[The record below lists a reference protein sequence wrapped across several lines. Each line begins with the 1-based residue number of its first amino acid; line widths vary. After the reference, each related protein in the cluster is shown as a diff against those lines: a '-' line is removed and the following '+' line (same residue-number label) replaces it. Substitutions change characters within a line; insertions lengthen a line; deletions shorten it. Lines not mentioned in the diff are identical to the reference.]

1 MAMQKRI
8 PRISVIALCL
18 LLALSIAAQ
27 GCTTVIVGKNRSTTG
42 SVLVAHN
49 EELGMNATQ
58 HFVVVEE
65 ASHEAGAIYATYSEG
80 SIPQP
85 QKTWRYIA
93 SRVFDKEYYPGD
105 FTTGVNEWGV
115 TVANNMSWG
124 QEVPEESAWDTIPGG
139 VIWTEFTQLVLERA
153 KTAREGVELLGHLCE
168 TYHLSADP
176 GTMFAVADPDEGWW
190 VEIARDGQWVAVRVP
205 DEVVSVRANG
215 YRIGAVPLEDSENIL
230 HSPGLIAF
238 AEEKGWYHPED
249 GEFNFSRAYGDPW
262 IFDDYNVLRHSL
274 VEERLGQMGKISPKD
289 LMEILRWNYEDTE
302 YYVENDETGSPW
314 TGDYRTIARLNT
326 EVSAVV
332 ELRKDLPREV
342 GSLIWWCM
350 NTPKTGVFIPWYFG
364 TTSFPEAFAAGTDR
378 FDEKSAYW
386 RFFELKMLAHQNYR
400 VAFPLLHPA
409 WTEMESRAFEKQEEI
424 EKEALALYREKGA
437 SEAQAFLTSYSNSL
451 AGEAFGKAEEL
462 IREIKTQAWFQD

>member
-1 MAMQKRI
+1 MVMEKRI
-8 PRISVIALCL
+8 RKISSIALCL
-18 LLALSIAAQ
+18 VFALSVAAQ
-27 GCTTVIVGKNRSTTG
+27 GCTTVIVGKDRSTTG

-49 EELGMNATQ
+49 EELGMNAAQ
-58 HFVVVEE
+58 HFVVVEA
-65 ASHEAGAIYATYSEG
+65 ASHEAEALYSTYSEG

-85 QKTWRYIA
+85 ERTGRYIA
-93 SRVFDKEYYPGD
+93 SKVFDKEYYPGD

-115 TVANNMSWG
+115 TIANNMSWG
-124 QEVPEESAWDTIPGG
+124 KDVPEETAWDTLPGG

-176 GTMFAVADPDEGWW
+176 GTMFAVADPNEGWW
-190 VEIARDGQWVAVRVP
+190 VEIAREGQWIAVRIP

-215 YRIGAVPLEDSENIL
+215 YRIAVVDLENKDNVL
-230 HSPGLIAF
+230 HSPNLVAF
-238 AEEKGWYHPED
+238 AEEKGWYSSEEGP
-249 GEFNFSRAYGDPW
+249 FNFAKAYGDSW

-274 VEERLGQMGKISPKD
+274 VEERLGQKGKISPKD
-289 LMEILRWNYEDTE
+289 LMETLRWNYEDTE
-302 YYVENDETGSPW
+302 YYAENDETGSPW
-314 TGDYRTIARLNT
+314 AGDYRTVARLNT

-332 ELRKDLPREV
+332 ELRNDLPREI

-364 TTSFPEAFAAGTDR
+364 TTSFPEAFTLGTDR
-378 FDEKSAYW
+378 FDEHSAYW
-386 RFFELKMLAHQNYR
+386 RFFELKMLAHQNYG

-409 WTEMESRAFEKQEEI
+409 WSEMETRASEKQKEI
-424 EKEALALYREKGA
+424 ENEALAIYKESGA
-437 SEAQAFLTSYSNSL
+437 SEAQAFLTNYSNTL
-451 AGEAFGKAEEL
+451 ADGAFEKAGDL